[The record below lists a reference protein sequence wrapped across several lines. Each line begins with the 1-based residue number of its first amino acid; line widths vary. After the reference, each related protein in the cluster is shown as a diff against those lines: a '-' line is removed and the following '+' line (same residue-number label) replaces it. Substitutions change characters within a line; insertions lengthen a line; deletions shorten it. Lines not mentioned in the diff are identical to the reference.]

1 MPILIAAVVV
11 VGCLCLLDLLL
22 TFGVIRRL
30 REHTSMLTAAGG
42 GLEPYVGLQAG
53 ESPGPFSAVTIS
65 GEEVAGAAGLR
76 MVAFFSSWCSAC
88 PEQVPPFVEYVSRH
102 RIARDSV
109 LAVVA
114 GDDGAPPP
122 YLDRLAEVAR
132 ACVVQQDGDIAK
144 AFRVTGFPAFCLLD
158 ADGAV
163 AASGYDP
170 TALPE
175 PATV

>member
-1 MPILIAAVVV
+1 MPILIAAVVA

-30 REHTSMLTAAGG
+30 REHTSMLTTAGG
-42 GLEPYVGLQAG
+42 ALEPYVGLRAG

-65 GEEVAGAAGLR
+65 GEVAGAAGLR
-76 MVAFFSSWCSAC
+76 MVAFFSSWCSSC
-88 PEQVPPFVEYVSRH
+88 PEQVPPFVEYLIRH

-109 LAVVA
+109 LAVIA
-114 GDDGAPPP
+114 GDNNAPPP
-122 YLDRLAEVAR
+122 YLDRLAEVTQ
-132 ACVVQQDGDIAK
+132 ACVVQDDSDIAK
-144 AFRVTGFPAFCLLD
+144 AFKVTGFPAFCLLD

-170 TALPE
+170 TTLPE